1 MNTVKEKHPLIR
13 VICSETDV
21 FVLLYTMYIVKNWS
35 SADVYMEDFTGE
47 KSLKSIKK
55 AVEKHKDIICSLL
68 AVHAQ
73 TGCDTVSKMFG
84 TGKGKALN
92 VMKKITLQCLG
103 EKDASY
109 TDLSQ
114 RNLLPTVM
122 E

>member
-1 MNTVKEKHPLIR
+1 
-13 VICSETDV
+13 
-21 FVLLYTMYIVKNWS
+21 MYIVKNWS
-35 SADVYMEDFTGE
+35 STDVYMEDFKGE

-55 AVEKHKDIICSLL
+55 AVEKHKDFICSLL
-68 AVHAQ
+68 GVHAQ

-84 TGKGKALN
+84 TGKGKPLN
-92 VMKKITLQCLG
+92 VMNKITLQCLG

>member
-1 MNTVKEKHPLIR
+1 M
-13 VICSETDV
+13 
-21 FVLLYTMYIVKNWS
+21 
-35 SADVYMEDFTGE
+35 
-47 KSLKSIKK
+47 
-55 AVEKHKDIICSLL
+55 
-68 AVHAQ
+68 AVHTQ

-122 E
+122 EWLKLVHQVTSLTETFTVFSCAVFKIKSSL